1 TADPASQPK
10 TGVQSTDPSAPAAG
24 ISSQESAPPAGDNST
39 GDIVV
44 TGTLIRNPNLISS
57 SPVSVIGAEE
67 QALRQR
73 NTAEELLRD
82 LPGVAPSIGS
92 AVNNGNG
99 GAAYVDLRGL
109 GNFRNVVLLDG
120 TRITPASSVGRVD
133 LNNIPLALVQR
144 TDVLTG
150 GAATTYGADAV
161 SGVVNFITRK
171 GVARPEISAKYAVA
185 DGSEES
191 VIEAISGLSLL
202 GGDLTLAASHF
213 HRSALGSDERAF
225 TQAET
230 YGRAPW
236 TAVTS
241 YGQPGS
247 YFRPSTGGFAPDP
260 D

>member
-1 TADPASQPK
+1 MLNVYRSRLLASTLLVGAAVIAHPALAQTADPASQPK

-133 LNNIPLALVQR
+133 LKADRITNTLHV
-144 TDVLTG
+144 G
-150 GAATTYGADAV
+150 GAFAEDGHRHSQVAAALAGELRAMASWLGLDDV
-161 SGVVNFITRK
+161 SVGER
-171 GVARPEISAKYAVA
+171 
-185 DGSEES
+185 
-191 VIEAISGLSLL
+191 
-202 GGDLTLAASHF
+202 GDLVTELR
-213 HRSALGSDERAF
+213 RSLG
-225 TQAET
+225 
-230 YGRAPW
+230 
-236 TAVTS
+236 
-241 YGQPGS
+241 
-247 YFRPSTGGFAPDP
+247 
-260 D
+260 